1 VEIWEILLLAV
12 VQGITEF
19 LPISSSGHLALLQ
32 HAMGITE
39 AQLLVAVVLHAGTL
53 LSILVYYFKDLMV
66 LARLQERQTS
76 LKVIGGTIPLVII
89 GLPIHKFMSDVFANY
104 WVAVGGLCFTAF
116 MLLIVHR
123 DDKEGTTLHSLTW
136 KQAILT
142 GLAQCIAIL
151 PGVSRSGSTIATAGR
166 LGVNPTAGA
175 SFSFFLAVPAISG
188 ACLMELKDWHE
199 QGAGATGG
207 VAPSILLIGFFASF
221 VVGYFS
227 LRFLISLLKR
237 GQFRHF
243 GYYCLFAATLAAILK
258 LV

>member
-1 VEIWEILLLAV
+1 
-12 VQGITEF
+12 
-19 LPISSSGHLALLQ
+19 
-32 HAMGITE
+32 M
-39 AQLLVAVVLHAGTL
+39 
-53 LSILVYYFKDLMV
+53 
-66 LARLQERQTS
+66 RLQERQTT

-116 MLLIVHR
+116 MLLVVHR
-123 DDKEGTTLHSLTW
+123 DVKDGTTLHELTW
-136 KQAILT
+136 KQAIVT
-142 GLAQCIAIL
+142 GIAQCIAIL

-166 LGVNPTAGA
+166 LGVTPTAGA
-175 SFSFFLAVPAISG
+175 SYSFFLAVPAISG

-199 QGAGATGG
+199 QGTGN
-207 VAPSILLIGFFASF
+207 VAPMILLIGFFASF

-227 LRFLISLLKR
+227 LRFLITLLKR

-243 GYYCLFAATLAAILK
+243 GYYCLFAALVAATLK